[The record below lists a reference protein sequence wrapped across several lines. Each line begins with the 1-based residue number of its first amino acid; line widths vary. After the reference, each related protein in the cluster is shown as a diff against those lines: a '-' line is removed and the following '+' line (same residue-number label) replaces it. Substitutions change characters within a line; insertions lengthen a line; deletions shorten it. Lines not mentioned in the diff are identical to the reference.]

1 MKTVVL
7 HHTCGQEGGEEYV
20 LANAPFYAKD
30 FAQERKYQ
38 FLGAGY
44 YFWDD
49 DIEQAHYWG
58 KVHYNNNYY
67 IIVFD
72 CNIDEEFLLDLN
84 TREGQ
89 KTFFEMQKALQEV
102 ISITNKSVNV
112 EDWALSKVLK
122 LIYNSGINFAY
133 KVIKVK
139 DEIASKKR
147 QQKVLFTSSKEN
159 FTYLG
164 GVYFYF
170 FRKKEDI
177 DIISKRIQL

>member
-7 HHTCGQEGGEEYV
+7 HHTCGQEGG
-20 LANAPFYAKD
+20 
-30 FAQERKYQ
+30 
-38 FLGAGY
+38 
-44 YFWDD
+44 DD

-58 KVHYNNNYY
+58 KVHYNNKYY
-67 IIVFD
+67 IVVFD

-89 KTFFEMQKALQEV
+89 KAFFEIQKALQEV
-102 ISITNKSVNV
+102 ISITNKSVNI
-112 EDWALSKVLK
+112 EDWVLSKVLK
-122 LIYNSGINFAY
+122 LIYNSGIIFAY

-139 DEIASKKR
+139 DEIASRKR

-164 GVYFYF
+164 GVLLF
-170 FRKKEDI
+170 FHLKKI
-177 DIISKRIQL
+177 LIKINKNNVWILLN

>member
-58 KVHYNNNYY
+58 KVHYNNKYY
-67 IIVFD
+67 IVVFD

-89 KTFFEMQKALQEV
+89 KMFFEMQKALQEV

-112 EDWALSKVLK
+112 EDWVKK
-122 LIYNSGINFAY
+122 
-133 KVIKVK
+133 IKK
-139 DEIASKKR
+139 I
-147 QQKVLFTSSKEN
+147 
-159 FTYLG
+159 
-164 GVYFYF
+164 
-170 FRKKEDI
+170 
-177 DIISKRIQL
+177 